1 MKRNLVLKSMLFY
14 SMIIFLG
21 GCDTSFDD
29 LVVQDTSFDIEVENS
44 KNFKKYKT
52 EYVELVSQMREVIDR
67 TSDSDAQKIIDLYNL
82 YKSDPQRYKELF
94 EYQVKNIVGK
104 DSTLFVKKVEEVNIE
119 KIKVMEHLKL
129 KRINDLGRGVLTNNL
144 MNSAYQYSIKEI
156 PITRVKTP
164 TEITDCQQ
172 YCEEDRDD
180 DIEFANDMTGCATA
194 VNTLTCLLTAG
205 GSSLVWWVA
214 EFGIAYVHDKTVK
227 KAWEDYE
234 KCIERCKS

>member
-82 YKSDPQRYKELF
+82 YL
-94 EYQVKNIVGK
+94 
-104 DSTLFVKKVEEVNIE
+104 
-119 KIKVMEHLKL
+119 
-129 KRINDLGRGVLTNNL
+129 
-144 MNSAYQYSIKEI
+144 
-156 PITRVKTP
+156 
-164 TEITDCQQ
+164 
-172 YCEEDRDD
+172 
-180 DIEFANDMTGCATA
+180 
-194 VNTLTCLLTAG
+194 
-205 GSSLVWWVA
+205 SL
-214 EFGIAYVHDKTVK
+214 IH
-227 KAWEDYE
+227 
-234 KCIERCKS
+234 I

>member
-1 MKRNLVLKSMLFY
+1 MCIR
-14 SMIIFLG
+14 
-21 GCDTSFDD
+21 
-29 LVVQDTSFDIEVENS
+29 
-44 KNFKKYKT
+44 
-52 EYVELVSQMREVIDR
+52 
-67 TSDSDAQKIIDLYNL
+67 DS
-82 YKSDPQRYKELF
+82 
-94 EYQVKNIVGK
+94 
-104 DSTLFVKKVEEVNIE
+104 
-119 KIKVMEHLKL
+119 
-129 KRINDLGRGVLTNNL
+129 
-144 MNSAYQYSIKEI
+144 QYSIKEI

-205 GSSLVWWVA
+205 GSSLVWWVT

>member
-119 KIKVMEHLKL
+119 KIKS
-129 KRINDLGRGVLTNNL
+129 NG
-144 MNSAYQYSIKEI
+144 A
-156 PITRVKTP
+156 
-164 TEITDCQQ
+164 
-172 YCEEDRDD
+172 
-180 DIEFANDMTGCATA
+180 F
-194 VNTLTCLLTAG
+194 
-205 GSSLVWWVA
+205 
-214 EFGIAYVHDKTVK
+214 
-227 KAWEDYE
+227 KA
-234 KCIERCKS
+234 

>member
-1 MKRNLVLKSMLFY
+1 
-14 SMIIFLG
+14 
-21 GCDTSFDD
+21 
-29 LVVQDTSFDIEVENS
+29 
-44 KNFKKYKT
+44 
-52 EYVELVSQMREVIDR
+52 
-67 TSDSDAQKIIDLYNL
+67 
-82 YKSDPQRYKELF
+82 
-94 EYQVKNIVGK
+94 
-104 DSTLFVKKVEEVNIE
+104 
-119 KIKVMEHLKL
+119 MEHLKL

-205 GSSLVWWVA
+205 GSSLVWWVT